1 MPSMNRRSLL
11 SLAGTATVALTLEPA
26 FAEQPIWIGSGE
38 HTYEVHH
45 DWLVPPSPVRFGDT
59 HGLAQ
64 DNAGQIYV
72 AHTVHRESENKD
84 AVCVFDDKGRF
95 VTSWGDRFAGGA
107 HGLDIRGEKDG
118 EFLYHCDTAH
128 RAVVKTD
135 LAGKVI
141 WEKGLPLESD
151 VYKDK
156 MPFTLTN
163 TAFAPNGDF
172 FIADGYGS
180 SFIHQYDLRGNYRR
194 TFGGIGDVPGKVNC
208 PHGLYVD
215 KRGKE
220 PLLAVADRGNRRI
233 QYFNLDGE
241 HAGFVKDGMRQPCH
255 FDSRGDLLLVPDL
268 DSVVTILDGKN
279 KVVAYLGDGAPTN
292 LRGKP
297 RSEYQPGKFI
307 HPHDA
312 IFLRN
317 GDILVA
323 EWVPTG
329 RITLLKK
336 VRG

>member
-1 MPSMNRRSLL
+1 MTRRDF
-11 SLAGTATVALTLEPA
+11 LATTGTAAVVLLTDPA
-26 FAEQPIWIGSGE
+26 RAERPLRIGSGE

-45 DWLVPPSPVRFGDT
+45 DWLVPPDTVRYGDT

-64 DNAGQIYV
+64 DSKGRIYV
-72 AHTVHRESENKD
+72 AHTVHPESQSKN

-107 HGLDIRGEKDG
+107 HGLDIRKEKNG

-128 RAVVKTD
+128 RVVVKTD
-135 LAGKVI
+135 LAGRTV
-141 WEKGLPLESD
+141 WEKGLPPESN

-156 MPFTLTN
+156 MPFTPTN

-180 SFIHQYDLRGNYRR
+180 SFIHQYDLQGNYIR
-194 TFGGIGDVPGKVNC
+194 TLGGVGSDTGKLNC
-208 PHGLYVD
+208 PHGLFVD
-215 KRGKE
+215 RRGKE

-233 QYFNLDGE
+233 QYFNLDGR
-241 HAGFVKDGMRQPCH
+241 HVGFVKDGMRQPCH
-255 FDSRGDLLLVPDL
+255 FDTRGDLMLVPDL
-268 DSVVTILDGKN
+268 DSVITLLDKDN
-279 KVVAYLGDGAPTN
+279 KVVAHLGDGSPTD

-297 RSEYQPGKFI
+297 RSEYRPGKFI

-312 IFLRN
+312 IFLKN

-329 RITLLKK
+329 RITLLKRVK
-336 VRG
+336 G

>member
-1 MPSMNRRSLL
+1 MTRRDFISLT
-11 SLAGTATVALTLEPA
+11 GTAAVALSVDPV
-26 FAEQPIWIGSGE
+26 FAEGALRIGSGE

-45 DWLVPPSPVRFGDT
+45 DWLVPPTTIRYGDT

-64 DNAGQIYV
+64 DSKGRIYL
-72 AHTVHRESENKD
+72 AHTVHSDSESKD

-107 HGLDIRGEKDG
+107 HGLDIRKEKDG

-128 RAVVKTD
+128 RVFVKTD
-135 LAGKVI
+135 LSGKVI
-141 WEKGLPLESD
+141 WEKGMPVESN

-156 MPFTLTN
+156 MPFVPTN

-172 FIADGYGS
+172 FLADGYGS
-180 SFIHQYDLRGNYRR
+180 SFIHQYDIKGNYLR
-194 TFGGIGDVPGKVNC
+194 TIGGSGDVAGKLNC

-241 HAGFVKDGMRQPCH
+241 HVGFVKDGMRQPCH
-255 FDSRGDLLLVPDL
+255 FDTRRDLLLVPDL
-268 DSVVTILDGKN
+268 DSVITLLDKDN
-279 KVVAYLGDGAPTN
+279 KVVAQLGDGFPTD

-297 RSEYQPGKFI
+297 RSEYIPGKFI

-329 RITLLKK
+329 RVTLLKK
-336 VRG
+336 VKG